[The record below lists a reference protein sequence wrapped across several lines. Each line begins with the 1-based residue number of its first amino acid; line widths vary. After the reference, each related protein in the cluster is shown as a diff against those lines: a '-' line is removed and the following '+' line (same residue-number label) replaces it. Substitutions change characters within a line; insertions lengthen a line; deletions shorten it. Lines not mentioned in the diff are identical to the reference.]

1 MMVDNRHS
9 QPAEPDVWRQP
20 TTTPEHARSSAA
32 RVAEAYLAATLS
44 GDRAEALRI
53 IREEGYASGLSIT
66 QLYLDVIQHTQYE
79 IGQLWEQG
87 EVSVAQEHIATAIS
101 QLAMAQLYSMMPR
114 RDALGYRVLITCV
127 PGETHDMGPR
137 ILADFFEMAGFDVR
151 YLGAD
156 VPTTEIID
164 SVRLN
169 SPHLVALSATMSYN
183 LPAFRE
189 TVEAI
194 RAEFGDRILIAAGG
208 QAFRLTPE
216 LLDELE
222 ISIRAANA
230 QELVNQS
237 KAALGVS

>member
-1 MMVDNRHS
+1 MMVDNRRS
-9 QPAEPDVWRQP
+9 QPAEPEMWSQP
-20 TTTPEHARSSAA
+20 TTDSEPSRSSQA
-32 RVAEAYLAATLS
+32 RVTSAYLAATLS

-53 IREEGYASGLSIT
+53 IRDEGHAAGLSIN

-79 IGQLWEQG
+79 IGRLWEQG
-87 EVSVAQEHIATAIS
+87 NVSVAQEHIATAIS
-101 QLAMAQLYSMMPR
+101 QLAIAQLYSMMPR
-114 RDALGYRVLITCV
+114 RDASGYRVMVACV

-156 VPTTEIID
+156 VPTAEIID
-164 SVRLN
+164 SAHLN
-169 SPHLVALSATMSYN
+169 RPHLIALSTTMSYN

-216 LLDELE
+216 LLDELD
-222 ISIRAANA
+222 ISIRAADA
-230 QELVNQS
+230 QELVDQS
-237 KAALGVS
+237 KAALGLS